1 LAKAREAT
9 KMGYSINWIACFLE
23 RVYKP
28 RQLYKVKYDLETGAI
43 VVELL
48 QNDKSGQAIMQ
59 AIPVS
64 D

>member
-1 LAKAREAT
+1 
-9 KMGYSINWIACFLE
+9 MGYSINWIACFLE